1 MIAPSKF
8 TPFKDSIICKMLKIL
23 ELRSE
28 AIGIIELYDKVGGE
42 FSNID
47 EYMYSIDVLYV
58 LGHIN
63 VDLSKGVIEY
73 ADRNS
78 L

>member
-8 TPFKDSIICKMLKIL
+8 TPFKDSVICKMLKIL
-23 ELRSE
+23 ELRAE

-47 EYMYSIDVLYV
+47 EYMYSIDVLYI
-58 LGHIN
+58 LGYIN